1 VVSDLAKSDHLLSH
15 RKRAESH
22 RNKTIAGLVS
32 RFVQESFFRLCDL
45 TAKPDKKPISLIDQR
60 REYPIMAN
68 RAEAP
73 APTRYHLNGFAQVME
88 RIGLAIMG
96 ALCGLFVAAMVAKA
110 DIEEINS
117 LGALFSA
124 VLYGSVGFYVG
135 TNISSLSSSSTFSNP
150 GSGPKTNPIALASAI
165 GTFVA
170 AVAALVSVYMII
182 FDETPPAIWNIGIGF
197 GWALGV
203 LLQLAAGTA
212 ARRGQ
217 YSSAPARMQGR
228 RQAG

>member
-1 VVSDLAKSDHLLSH
+1 M
-15 RKRAESH
+15 KR
-22 RNKTIAGLVS
+22 
-32 RFVQESFFRLCDL
+32 
-45 TAKPDKKPISLIDQR
+45 ID
-60 REYPIMAN
+60 
-68 RAEAP
+68 
-73 APTRYHLNGFAQVME
+73 PTTVNGSHLNGFAQVIE

-117 LGALFSA
+117 FGALFSA
-124 VLYGSVGFYVG
+124 VLYGSFGFYLG
-135 TNISSLSSSSTFSNP
+135 TNIPSLTSSPTFSNA
-150 GSGPKTNPIALASAI
+150 GSGPKTIALASAI

-182 FDETPPAIWNIGIGF
+182 FDETPPVIWNVGIGF

-212 ARRGQ
+212 VRLGQFTGATGKVGSNVRRG
-217 YSSAPARMQGR
+217 
-228 RQAG
+228 

>member
-1 VVSDLAKSDHLLSH
+1 
-15 RKRAESH
+15 
-22 RNKTIAGLVS
+22 
-32 RFVQESFFRLCDL
+32 
-45 TAKPDKKPISLIDQR
+45 
-60 REYPIMAN
+60 MAN
-68 RAEAP
+68 RAEAA
-73 APTRYHLNGFAQVME
+73 APTRHHLNGFAQVME
-88 RIGLAIMG
+88 RTGLAIMG

-124 VLYGSVGFYVG
+124 VLYGSLGFYLG
-135 TNISSLSSSSTFSNP
+135 TNIPSLSSSRTFSNT
-150 GSGPKTNPIALASAI
+150 GTGPRTIALASAT

-182 FDETPPAIWNIGIGF
+182 FDETPPVMWNVGIGS

-212 ARRGQ
+212 ARLGQ
-217 YSSAPARMQGR
+217 CSSAPARAPGS

>member
-1 VVSDLAKSDHLLSH
+1 M
-15 RKRAESH
+15 
-22 RNKTIAGLVS
+22 T
-32 RFVQESFFRLCDL
+32 
-45 TAKPDKKPISLIDQR
+45 
-60 REYPIMAN
+60 N
-68 RAEAP
+68 RADATT
-73 APTRYHLNGFAQVME
+73 PTHHHLNGFAQVVE

-124 VLYGSVGFYVG
+124 VLYGSLGFYVG
-135 TNISSLSSSSTFSNP
+135 TNIPSLFSSHTFSNT
-150 GSGPKTNPIALASAI
+150 GSGPKTIALASAI

-182 FDETPPAIWNIGIGF
+182 FDETPPAMWNVGIGS

-212 ARRGQ
+212 ARLGQ
-217 YSSAPARMQGR
+217 FSSAPG
-228 RQAG
+228 

>member
-1 VVSDLAKSDHLLSH
+1 
-15 RKRAESH
+15 
-22 RNKTIAGLVS
+22 
-32 RFVQESFFRLCDL
+32 
-45 TAKPDKKPISLIDQR
+45 
-60 REYPIMAN
+60 MAN
-68 RAEAP
+68 RADAA
-73 APTRYHLNGFAQVME
+73 APTGYHLNGFAQVME

-96 ALCGLFVAAMVAKA
+96 ALCGLFLAAMVAKA

-124 VLYGSVGFYVG
+124 VLYGSLGFYLG
-135 TNISSLSSSSTFSNP
+135 TNIPSLSSSSTLSNA
-150 GSGPKTNPIALASAI
+150 GSGPKTTPIALASAT

-182 FDETPPAIWNIGIGF
+182 FDETPPASWNVGIGA

-212 ARRGQ
+212 ARLGQ
-217 YSSAPARMQGR
+217 FSSAPG
-228 RQAG
+228 

>member
-1 VVSDLAKSDHLLSH
+1 
-15 RKRAESH
+15 
-22 RNKTIAGLVS
+22 
-32 RFVQESFFRLCDL
+32 
-45 TAKPDKKPISLIDQR
+45 
-60 REYPIMAN
+60 MAN
-68 RAEAP
+68 IADAA
-73 APTRYHLNGFAQVME
+73 APTRHHLNGFAQVME

-110 DIEEINS
+110 GIEEINS

-135 TNISSLSSSSTFSNP
+135 TNIPSLSPSRTFSNT
-150 GSGPKTNPIALASAI
+150 GSGPKAIALASAI

-182 FDETPPAIWNIGIGF
+182 FDETPAVMWNVGIGS

-212 ARRGQ
+212 ARLGQ
-217 YSSAPARMQGR
+217 FSSALG
-228 RQAG
+228 